1 MSRMI
6 HYIECN
12 NQVHDQIF
20 LQSRNSGSQSKKGC
34 TKSIASAYVRLFE
47 VNRGEISSSPGTLVS
62 GGVTSPNSVFEHDE
76 NNAPVANAK
85 DKSVTIIFIRLNI

>member
-20 LQSRNSGSQSKKGC
+20 LQSETLVLVLKS

-62 GGVTSPNSVFEHDE
+62 GGVTSPNSVFEDDE